1 MLDGNDKA
9 LRDGLH
15 VLFLHEDP
23 AAAIES
29 WLENRRDPAWR
40 SIPREFEDRLVR
52 AHRER
57 YSRDDGAQIKNILQS
72 GYTKEDGAGV
82 FGLIFDFAGETMVER
97 DREPLVRYEQV
108 LRWRHTVHPLG
119 SLPFISAFLAM
130 EDERNGAKRS
140 NFSLHPVPHTD
151 NRRLQAVLREGMA
164 ENHFHL
170 KGSAPSFHLSW
181 ISLMNDVEGRREAF
195 RELEKL
201 VLGDSVERLKR
212 PLYVLVMQAAAIRAF
227 LFGRLHERQDEGER
241 TRAEAWLHDW
251 MDAET
256 HQDCARRTRGLQCA
270 IAGLRA
276 VYGTTVYGA
285 FKPDYAVRRLA
296 DDGEGRTF
304 DSFSGEY
311 YFQYRMFRAILAG
324 DEAIRPYWDL
334 FYAYLMI
341 CVRFRAELVQ
351 SNERFGFQNFSR
363 FDRRKGL
370 FLKDGSEFEH
380 AQIVVAA
387 MTNLRDERVRALE
400 ARIVPEPT
408 AEGTGRRVRDIDR
421 TLARAGDEAH
431 LPAGDLQPPEKLF
444 YVLHIPK
451 RADMGKTEPRSA
463 QLIHCRDRQMR
474 EHTAAVVEGVVR
486 LREGC
491 DSVAGRIRGM
501 DACASEMAAR
511 PEVFAPEYRR
521 IKHHQP
527 RFLASRLHEV
537 TMMNLTY
544 HVGEDFLDL
553 VDGLRAIWEA
563 VEFLE
568 LGRLDRVGHALA
580 LGIEPESW
588 YAPKQYRV
596 FLTRQALL
604 DNCAWMLMMLER
616 NGAAEPALT
625 WELQNVC
632 ATQYAAIYQGTLP
645 FTEREMSFDS
655 NNYFCALELRGDEPY
670 AYFSYQSAPT
680 YHKSL
685 ELCKAHQPYA
695 LRGDEP
701 GSALYECRRYNL
713 QAIRLYHHYHFNPET
728 KRAGNEVVEYEVSKR
743 YVQAVARLQK
753 IMQGALAERG
763 IGIEC
768 NPSSNVLI
776 GSFNRYDRHPLVVFN
791 DRGLFNEP
799 DNPNLFVSI
808 NTDDQGVFAT
818 CLENEY
824 ALMARGLE
832 QMTDERGEPR
842 LSGDKIYGWLDHV
855 RKMGLEQS
863 FLNRGGA

>member
-23 AAAIES
+23 AKAIES

-40 SIPREFEDRLVR
+40 EIPREFGDRLVR

-57 YSRDDGAQIKNILQS
+57 YTRDDGGQIASILRR
-72 GYTKEDGAGV
+72 GYAVPDGPGV

-130 EDERNGAKRS
+130 EDERCGAHRS
-140 NFSLHPVPHTD
+140 NFSFHPVPHTD
-151 NRRLQAVLREGMA
+151 NRRLQAVLRQGMA

-170 KGSAPSFHLSW
+170 KGSAPPFHLSW
-181 ISLMNDVEGRREAF
+181 ISLMNDVEGRGEAF
-195 RELEKL
+195 RALEAL
-201 VLGDSVERLKR
+201 VLSDSVERLKR
-212 PLYVLVMQAAAIRAF
+212 PLYVLVLQAAAIRAF
-227 LFGRLHERQDEGER
+227 LFARLHEEQGGGER
-241 TRAEAWLHDW
+241 DQAESWLRDW
-251 MDAET
+251 MGAET
-256 HQDCARRTRGLQCA
+256 KEDCVRRTRGLQCA

-276 VYGTTVYGA
+276 VYGTAVYGA
-285 FKPDYAVRRLA
+285 FRPDYAVRRLA
-296 DDGEGRTF
+296 DGGEGQTF

-311 YFQYRMFRAILAG
+311 YFQYRMFWAILSG
-324 DEAIRPYWDL
+324 DKAVLPYRDL

-370 FLKDGSEFEH
+370 FLKEGSELEH
-380 AQIVVAA
+380 AQTVVAA
-387 MTNLRDERVRALE
+387 MTNLRDERVKALE
-400 ARIVPEPT
+400 ARIVPGLS
-408 AEGTGRRVRDIDR
+408 AEETGGKVREIDR
-421 TLARAGDEAH
+421 TLARAGDMG
-431 LPAGDLQPPEKLF
+431 LSPAGAVQPLDKLF

-451 RADMGKTEPRSA
+451 RADMEQSGPRPA
-463 QLIHCRDRQMR
+463 QLIHCRDR
-474 EHTAAVVEGVVR
+474 R
-486 LREGC
+486 LREQTDAIVAGVIRLRESC
-491 DSVAGRIRGM
+491 DSAAGRIRGM
-501 DACASEMAAR
+501 DACASELAAR
-511 PEVFAPEYRR
+511 PEVFATAYRR

-527 RFLASRLHEV
+527 RHLATRLHEV
-537 TMMNLTY
+537 SMMNLTY

-553 VDGLRAIWEA
+553 ADGLRAIWEA

-580 LGIEPESW
+580 LGIEPEGW

-616 NGAAEPALT
+616 YRAAEQALA
-625 WELQNVC
+625 WELRDVC

-645 FTEREMSFDS
+645 FTEREMSFDA

-670 AYFSYQSAPT
+670 AYFAYQDT
-680 YHKSL
+680 IEYLKSL
-685 ELCKAHQPYA
+685 EHCKARRPYA
-695 LRGDEP
+695 LRCDEP

-728 KRAGNEVVEYEVSKR
+728 KRVGNEVVEYQVSKR
-743 YVQAVARLQK
+743 YVQAVAHIQRILQ
-753 IMQGALAERG
+753 GVLAGRG
-763 IGIEC
+763 IGIEA

-791 DRGLFNEP
+791 DRGLFDEP

-832 QMTDERGEPR
+832 QMTDEGGTPR
-842 LSGDKIYGWLDHV
+842 VSGDKIYGWLDHV
-855 RKMGLEQS
+855 RRMGLEQS
-863 FLNRGGA
+863 FLNRDGT